1 MSVSINT
8 EDSVMSYKNFCKST
22 FTALALASTVTFSPT
37 SISALATYTQNFEGM
52 TPNQGFS
59 DYTLQPPFINDLAAD
74 GWQIYGILYETNPYT
89 GPANILGQYGPF
101 EAANGEPGSI
111 QGVATGQ
118 GGPTQGEVVLAKYTD
133 YNNQDGLATGY
144 VAASTYQEQQIG
156 VEDVGSIWRFSY
168 DAKKGNIEAD
178 SSALAYILTQ
188 DFTEGSEIFLS
199 NDSTNLPVEWGRY
212 YIDFLITPELVGDN
226 LSFGFVATATGNNGS
241 GIFYDNIVFAEVSP
255 IPVPAAVWL
264 FGSGLIGLIGVA
276 RRKKA

>member
-1 MSVSINT
+1 MLH
-8 EDSVMSYKNFCKST
+8 KNFAKNSLS
-22 FTALALASTVTFSPT
+22 ALAILSTIVFS
-37 SISALATYTQNFEGM
+37 SSGSAALATYTQNFEDM
-52 TPNQGFS
+52 TPNQGYS
-59 DYTLQPPFINDLAAD
+59 DPTIPFVNDLDAD
-74 GWQIYGILYETNPYT
+74 GWQIYGIVYDTNPYT
-89 GPANILGQYGPF
+89 GPANRVGEYGPF
-101 EAANGEPGSI
+101 PAANGEPGSI

-118 GGPTQGEVVLAKYTD
+118 GGPTQGDVVLAKYTD

-156 VEDVGSIWRFSY
+156 AEDVGSTWRFSY

-212 YIDFLITPELVGDN
+212 FIDLLITPELVGDN

-241 GIFYDNIVFAEVSP
+241 GVFYDNLEFAQVSQV
-255 IPVPAAVWL
+255 PVPAAVWL
-264 FGSGLIGLIGVA
+264 FSSGLIGLIGVA
-276 RRKKA
+276 RRKKT